1 MSSKGN
7 SGQNEGNSP
16 SRVTA
21 KYERPERSWRT
32 LLSLRTG
39 VTLVWLALFGLG
51 IYAPCTVY
59 RLLPAT
65 GLFAGRHIVDVG
77 YAKYLGKQT
86 TKTTVAYLGIPF
98 AEPPI
103 GSLRFRKP
111 VPIDTTGRLSPDVI
125 DATTYPDFCIQGY
138 APWSGPDDRG
148 GAGSE
153 DCLKVNV
160 YTPVCA
166 RRGDALPVLVYIHV
180 IGMLALDAL
189 RFSSDG
195 RINDCP
201 KFIAVHV
208 YYRLT
213 AFGFLAAPTDAIDLN
228 VGLHDQRA
236 ALRWV
241 QSHIS
246 AFGGNPDQVT
256 IMGQSAGGGSVFS
269 QMLADYATGE
279 QLFHGVI
286 GQSVSRTGTPRPERK
301 EEAFCNLAA
310 KADCARDS
318 LEDSVECLRQA
329 SISAIVRAADDMM
342 KETEDAYNRWMPV
355 LDGELITDYPTRL
368 MKEGKF
374 AHVPLMVGHTTD
386 DGGAKEPLRKAIK
399 LRYPEI
405 TEAEL
410 DTYERLYPESEPNRV
425 GNAAGD
431 ANLRCSTHLWGIA
444 HPDVYAYRWNQPTG
458 PLRLPAAVW
467 HSSDNWMMFEG
478 TSTGSNGTTV
488 FHELTAEQR
497 DFFHEMLAYFT
508 SFVRTGSPNSHKLDR
523 SPEWPLYKEERNRQ
537 VLQHQFQADLERDA
551 SSTEGTSAMWLEDV
565 SQSEQQRCEALF
577 EMVESCKN

>member
-1 MSSKGN
+1 MTTKGGSDAYDGNGSSG
-7 SGQNEGNSP
+7 STP
-16 SRVTA
+16 
-21 KYERPERSWRT
+21 KYERPRGSWRT

-51 IYAPCTVY
+51 IYAPCTIY
-59 RLLPAT
+59 RLVPGT

-86 TKTTVAYLGIPF
+86 AVNTVVYLGIPY
-98 AEPPI
+98 AEPPL

-111 VPIDTTGRLSPDVI
+111 VPVDTTGTRSGII
-125 DATTYPDFCIQGY
+125 DATHYPEFCVQGY
-138 APWSGPDDRG
+138 APWAGPDDRG

-160 YTPVCA
+160 YVPFCA
-166 RRGDALPVLVYIHV
+166 RRGDALPVLVYIHGGGYFNGNPRNWPFDEWV
-180 IGMLALDAL
+180 
-189 RFSSDG
+189 
-195 RINDCP
+195 NDCP

-213 AFGFLAAPTDAIDLN
+213 AFGFLAAPTSSIDLN

-241 QSHIS
+241 RAHIS
-246 AFGGNPDQVT
+246 AFGGDADKVT
-256 IMGQSAGGGSVFS
+256 IMGQSAGGGSVFF
-269 QMLADYATGE
+269 QMLADHATGE
-279 QLFHGVI
+279 QLFHG
-286 GQSVSRTGTPRPERK
+286 
-301 EEAFCNLAA
+301 EAFRTLAA

-318 LEDSVECLRQA
+318 LEDSVECLRGA

-342 KETEDAYNRWMPV
+342 KESEHAYNRWMPV

-368 MKEGKF
+368 MKEGKY
-374 AHVPLMVGHTTD
+374 TTD
-386 DGGAKEPLRKAIK
+386 DGGAKEPLRKALK
-399 LRYPEI
+399 LRFPEI

-410 DTYERLYPESEPNRV
+410 DTYERLYPESDPNRA

-488 FHELTAEQR
+488 FHELSVEQR
-497 DFFHEMLAYFT
+497 DFFHEMLAYFV
-508 SFVRTGSPNSHKLDR
+508 SFVRTGSPNTHKLDR
-523 SPEWPLYKEERNRQ
+523 SPEWPLYTAQRNRQ
-537 VLQHQFQADLERDA
+537 VLQHQFQEDFSNDA
-551 SSTEGTSAMWLEDV
+551 SATGSTSAMWLEEV
-565 SQSEQQRCEALF
+565 TESEKERCEALF
-577 EMVESCKN
+577 DMVESCEN